1 MAWSRTHQGKKMTR
15 YVLGSVVTTAVS
27 FTSIAILYGFRIIPG
42 VVWATLAGNLIA
54 TLPAYHLNRTWTWGK
69 RGKSHMRREISA
81 FWARHEVHS
90 HSWSHLAD
98 TALVTGTNLLC
109 FAIFFILKL
118 MVFNK
123 IFHVNKLER
132 LEEHLTLEE
141 RGEIEPSFPRTTN
154 D

>member
-1 MAWSRTHQGKKMTR
+1 
-15 YVLGSVVTTAVS
+15 
-27 FTSIAILYGFRIIPG
+27 
-42 VVWATLAGNLIA
+42 
-54 TLPAYHLNRTWTWGK
+54 
-69 RGKSHMRREISA
+69 
-81 FWARHEVHS
+81 VHS

-109 FAIFFILKL
+109 FAIFFVLKL
-118 MVFNK
+118 MVFNR

-141 RGEIEPSFPRTTN
+141 KGPVEPSFPLQSN